1 MLRKCLNELIQLKNN
16 TVFWILVGHGAGL
29 IFKHGL
35 TIINVNSCALAQ
47 KVNHR
52 RTERDELKWL
62 RKHLGVWTAYQFKNE
77 FLSIK
82 IICAFKIQVKQVQR
96 GEFLKTHS
104 PSLTWDDF

>member
-1 MLRKCLNELIQLKNN
+1 M
-16 TVFWILVGHGAGL
+16 FWIPVGLDAGL

-62 RKHLGVWTAYQFKNE
+62 RKHLGVWKAYQFKNE
-77 FLSIK
+77 FLCIK
-82 IICAFKIQVKQVQR
+82 IICALKIQVKQVQR